1 MKKLLLT
8 SFLLI
13 ILFAAKT
20 FAATNCG
27 LQIDKFTSSKG
38 ENKFQVYNP
47 TDNKIIVESVKYYK
61 GDTFWREYN
70 LSYEEVNSKNGK
82 TIIHQQQLTSEV
94 NKAFLNCRIFESK
107 IMNPY
112 NENVDE
118 CSLLNKIFT
127 KSCEQKKS
135 KTDVE
140 KLKSEI
146 ERQRIR
152 NECIKDLPVK
162 SGPIADRLC

>member
-1 MKKLLLT
+1 M
-8 SFLLI
+8 
-13 ILFAAKT
+13 
-20 FAATNCG
+20 
-27 LQIDKFTSSKG
+27 
-38 ENKFQVYNP
+38 
-47 TDNKIIVESVKYYK
+47 
-61 GDTFWREYN
+61 
-70 LSYEEVNSKNGK
+70 
-82 TIIHQQQLTSEV
+82 
-94 NKAFLNCRIFESK
+94 
-107 IMNPY
+107 MPY

-140 KLKSEI
+140 KLKGEI